1 MKRFLIVCLLFFLQ
15 IQIPFAFAEDVNVS
29 RYVQENRD
37 LRKSLIDLKH
47 DFYSFKI
54 AQAKSAEM
62 QEQSAE
68 SGYSWLFV
76 TMLCLSLFL
85 IWQVARNL
93 RVPLKQLSDQKMG
106 KFLQNQ
112 LDIFSQME
120 QKIRVS
126 QATQT
131 EQSTKFLEG
140 FLLSLEEILRKDPKN
155 DKHLYEKAEV
165 EAYLGRRVS
174 ALQDLRE
181 AVTLNPKWKE
191 PAKASACFQKISNFV
206 EFKKIVAEEPKV

>member
-1 MKRFLIVCLLFFLQ
+1 MKRLFIICLLFFLQ
-15 IQIPFAFAEDVNVS
+15 IKIPLTFAEDANVS
-29 RYVQENRD
+29 LYIQENRD

-54 AQAKSAEM
+54 AQAKSEEM
-62 QEQSAE
+62 QAQSVG

-112 LDIFSQME
+112 LDIFSEME

-126 QATQT
+126 QVNQA

-140 FLLSLEEILRKDPKN
+140 FLLSLEEMLRKDPKN

-165 EAYLGRRVS
+165 EAYLGRKVS

-181 AVTLNPKWKE
+181 AVMLNTKWKE
-191 PAKASACFQKISNFV
+191 TAKNSACFQKISNFV
-206 EFKKIVAEEPKV
+206 EFKKIVAEEPTV